1 MTASSIIPG
10 EIQLKLIFKY
20 TVGTVFF
27 VFFFCLLILENVVD
41 VYMSNAVHILECD
54 N

>member
-20 TVGTVFF
+20 TVGNVF
-27 VFFFCLLILENVVD
+27 FFFCLLILENVVD